1 MGIIVSKESRN
12 RTKKVQQ
19 TAAVMTALKLA
30 SKESKESTEKDSPTT
45 GQAQAGQTSQILQET
60 KNHKATDE
68 HLDFD
73 REHTA
78 NLNNDKSSITYGLPE
93 LDVADHLA
101 YSSGTTGYWD
111 KSNKAVIG
119 IPYFGAWKHRVENE
133 ELCSLC
139 GVYTG
144 VEVHPC
150 HVCCKV
156 FHELCLKKKGKLY
169 GKTELEAFRKANT
182 GKGWSCHECESL
194 TSLLTDEE
202 MQQLIENFDRLD
214 VNQDTQIN
222 EDEYVRY
229 HTAQYKDIHNEK
241 MPSYMEEET
250 HNEFKQ
256 IDKDHTGTIDWWEFL
271 NHQALKSIATNRSKF
286 QLVRMLSPLEIQKA
300 RDIFHAFDKDEDG
313 YINSHEVAV
322 GFTRWFGNL
331 RLHDHS
337 STGTGDG
344 SSSFGRPLDPK
355 DVSGHIDRH
364 SRIFMDAD
372 TDNNRLVS
380 WDEYLREQALYIL
393 AARPNS
399 SN

>member
-1 MGIIVSKESRN
+1 MGIIVSKENRN

-19 TAAVMTALKLA
+19 TAAVMSALKLA
-30 SKESKESTEKDSPTT
+30 SKESKEKHNPTAN
-45 GQAQAGQTSQILQET
+45 QAQASQTSQILQET
-60 KNHKATDE
+60 KHDKVADE

-78 NLNNDKSSITYGLPE
+78 NLNYDTSSITYGLPE
-93 LDVADHLA
+93 LDGADYHA

-111 KSNKAVIG
+111 KSDKAVVS
-119 IPYFGAWKHRVENE
+119 IPYFGAWKRRVENE

-150 HVCCKV
+150 RVCCKV

-182 GKGWSCHECESL
+182 DKGWSCHDCESL

-202 MQQLIENFDRLD
+202 MQQLIENFDRL

-229 HTAQYKDIHNEK
+229 QKIQYKDIHKEQ

-250 HNEFKQ
+250 RNEFKQ

-271 NHQALKSIATNRSKF
+271 NHEALKSIAKNRSKF
-286 QLVRMLSPLEIQKA
+286 QLVRMLSPIEIQKA

-331 RLHDHS
+331 RVFDHS
-337 STGTGDG
+337 NPRTGGG

-364 SRIFMDAD
+364 SRMFMDAD

-393 AARPNS
+393 AARPNI
-399 SN
+399 